1 METRC
6 DLVERFWRGP
16 VVDVGIGSGAF
27 LTTRTRVAASA
38 ARDRGYDINRAGYRW
53 LLERKLYC
61 NPYTFEFY
69 AVTMW
74 DVLEHIEDFGSLLA
88 NVRRWVFLCLPIFQ
102 DQEHALRS
110 KHFRPDEH
118 CWYFTEPG
126 LVHVMGLHGF
136 ELKHSDD
143 RESRRGREDILSF
156 VFRRR

>member
-6 DLVERFWRGP
+6 DLVERFWRGAI
-16 VVDVGIGSGAF
+16 VDVGIGSGAF
-27 LTTRTRVAASA
+27 LSERLKCGHRK
-38 ARDRGYDINRAGYRW
+38 DKGYDINVVGYHW
-53 LLERKLYC
+53 LCKHGYWF
-61 NPYTFEFY
+61 NPYVASVDVATL
-69 AVTMW
+69 W
-74 DVLEHIEDFGSLLA
+74 DVLEHIEDFGPLLA
-88 NVRRWVFLCLPIFQ
+88 NVRQWVFLAVPIFR

-118 CWYFTEPG
+118 CWYFTAPG
-126 LVHVMGLHGF
+126 LQHVMGLHGF